1 MIKRYQVNGYK
12 PYIISILKGEVL
24 MGVTIK
30 DVAKEAGV
38 SIATVS
44 YVINNKGNVTV
55 ETKEKVLKAVKSLGY
70 QPNLSARNL
79 VGQKSNL
86 IGVLIPDWGNND
98 EAVKSAK
105 DNFNFDNPFYGN
117 ILNSIES
124 TSTKAGYS
132 ILLIAS
138 TITADKIKSIILQR
152 DLDGLIIIGALP
164 KLLNSLAKVKVP
176 VVLIDSY
183 TYNDDFYKIG
193 IDDEYGG
200 YIATKHLLDLGH
212 KEIALISGEL
222 IEDGVDMERFKGY
235 QKALLERNIPIK
247 EENICNVGVSME
259 GGYQGVEELLNQNYD
274 ITGIFSTADIMS
286 IGIYKKLNELK
297 LNIPEDISVV
307 SFDNFPYTEFL
318 HPSLSTVSQP
328 VFLKGRRATELLI
341 SLIAGKRVDDH
352 SLTLSIEL
360 IERDSV
366 KNLK

>member
-1 MIKRYQVNGYK
+1 
-12 PYIISILKGEVL
+12 

-30 DVAKEAGV
+30 DVAKEAKV

-44 YVINNKGNVTV
+44 YVINNKGNVTD
-55 ETKEKVLKAVKSLGY
+55 ETKEKVLKAVKKLGY

-86 IGVLIPDWGNND
+86 IGVLIPNWGDADRLSEGN
-98 EAVKSAK
+98 K

-124 TSTKAGYS
+124 LSTKEGYS
-132 ILLIAS
+132 ILLIGS
-138 TITADKIKSIILQR
+138 TITADKVKNIILQR

-164 KLLNSLAKVKVP
+164 KLIDNLSEIKIP
-176 VVLIDSY
+176 IVLIDSY
-183 TYNDDFYKIG
+183 TKQEKFYKVG

-212 KEIALISGEL
+212 KEIGLISGEL

-235 QKALLERNIPIK
+235 KRALLERNLPIK

-259 GGYQGVEELLNQNYD
+259 GGYHGVEELLKQNQQL
-274 ITGIFSTADIMS
+274 TAIFSTADIMS
-286 IGIYKKLNELK
+286 MGIYKKLNELK
-297 LNIPEDISVV
+297 FKIPEDISIV

-328 VFLKGRRATELLI
+328 VFLKGRQAAEVLI
-341 SLIAGKRVDDH
+341 DLIAGDRVDNQT
-352 SLTLSIEL
+352 LTLPIEL
-360 IERDSV
+360 IKRDSV
-366 KNLK
+366 KRL

>member
-1 MIKRYQVNGYK
+1 
-12 PYIISILKGEVL
+12 

-30 DVAKEAGV
+30 DVAKEAKV

-44 YVINNKGNVTV
+44 YVINNKGNVTD
-55 ETKEKVLKAVKSLGY
+55 ETQEKVLKAVKKLGY

-86 IGVLIPDWGNND
+86 IGVLIPNWGNAD
-98 EAVKSAK
+98 RLSESSH

-117 ILNSIES
+117 ILNSIE
-124 TSTKAGYS
+124 TLSTKEGYS
-132 ILLIAS
+132 ILLIGS
-138 TITADKIKSIILQR
+138 TITADKVKNVILQR

-164 KLLNSLAKVKVP
+164 KLIDNLSEIKIP
-176 VVLIDSY
+176 IVLIDSY
-183 TYNDDFYKIG
+183 TKQEEFYKVG

-212 KEIALISGEL
+212 KEIGLISGEL

-235 QKALLERNIPIK
+235 KKALLERNLPIK

-259 GGYQGVEELLNQNYD
+259 GGYYGIGKLLKQNQQL
-274 ITGIFSTADIMS
+274 TAIFSTADIMS
-286 IGIYKKLNELK
+286 MGIYKKLNELK
-297 LNIPEDISVV
+297 FKIPEDISIV

-318 HPSLSTVSQP
+318 HPSLSTVSQS

-341 SLIAGKRVDDH
+341 DLIAGDRVDKQT
-352 SLTLSIEL
+352 LTLPIEL
-360 IERDSV
+360 IKRDSV
-366 KNLK
+366 KRL